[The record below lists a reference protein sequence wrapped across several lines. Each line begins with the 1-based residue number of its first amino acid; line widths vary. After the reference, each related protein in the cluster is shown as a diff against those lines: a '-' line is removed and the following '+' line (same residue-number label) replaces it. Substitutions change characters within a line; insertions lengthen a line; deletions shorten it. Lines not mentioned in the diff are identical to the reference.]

1 MGSSMKNFNSEEWNQ
16 YLLNQL
22 QLVRKFTDSIPKNPN
37 KGILF
42 EILVE
47 RLLKNM
53 FNEEELSFHPT
64 KHSHD
69 GSKDFWAIDIT
80 NEVWWAE
87 CKNYAP
93 NIALTQ
99 LAPTLVMAE
108 INQVRHLL
116 FFSYTKLNQNL
127 IKRIAQYTYKYNK
140 EVFLYD
146 DEALEQLILSYNN
159 NISRNQ
165 KQLSDNTFSQKLEL
179 YFFNEVNATV
189 IDRFS
194 FDENYVIREL
204 NVGGVYD
211 LNVVLI
217 NRYFDLQLKTI
228 VSVNCEDNPYFD
240 ILDNNI
246 DKKLK
251 IWKEET
257 VLEPNQIKLIKC
269 TVRAKKN
276 SKRLCLPRLM
286 VTYEKEGVT
295 TKQTSTEKE
304 NYVCNWNKKVVLIG
318 KNYENIIKKFS
329 DNCSSSSCAFLVYG
343 PSGTGK
349 TRILEECNTI
359 LIKNN
364 FNVINF
370 IGFDKESSWID
381 IIEEISY
388 QVFGID
394 RDIAM
399 AISCELDDII
409 APQITDSLKR
419 KMIEFLRLLK
429 NEHDVSV
436 DYEKFYEVI
445 FYELQKYRYAI
456 IIDNMQSYSPALINF
471 IKALLKF
478 MSTNNSIDHRFA
490 ILFSLNTT
498 LIYHKEYLDFI
509 ADFQK
514 LSGVHN
520 KKCYICAS
528 VNGFNKEEQAIT
540 YLKTLLCLDEY
551 PLNYSYLKEVLKK
564 TSLNPKYL
572 EIVADKLIQEECIQV
587 KDGIGYILDSEKFKN
602 IINTIPSKY
611 EEVFVSNFNYLISKY
626 FKLESD
632 IEDILALVYFFNVL
646 TNRIFQLL
654 DLNKEALWVLREHDI
669 LKERETDFGKEYLF
683 EHDLIEMTLCNR
695 IYPNMLEHAILYI
708 IAHAQVY
715 QTTLKDQYEQYILC
729 NLFNQKVSKEKI
741 LEIWE
746 DRKQVKISNKFIYK
760 FYLYFINNM
769 ILLKKEFCNTEFI
782 SYVCNCCKEVR
793 DSISEVQSEELFELA
808 YAHLKVMS
816 RESVEEKKLYFS
828 FIIHYCENKIRLK
841 KISKCLEIYNNYN
854 NEIEQNIKEF
864 PALNCQLQYAK
875 AYISNRIFVCGKIEG
890 NPQKYLNQWFQ
901 SVIIAKRNCFWDIQ
915 LENYFDVANLYI
927 NDKKNE
933 NKLIYNLKKG
943 FDCYQKLPQQLQ
955 QKFSVNYYSK
965 LILFH
970 MIKKEY
976 TKSLDKIE
984 EALQNL
990 TNNPCINYHIYF
1002 REKYIKYKIIN
1013 FMLLKNFSTSLDKCM
1028 EEYESLLS
1036 LTDLL
1041 KNNYEW
1047 IFLQAKYAYFLDN
1060 DLNFCKYFEKY
1071 YKSLALQEKNEKST
1085 EYYMLEE
1092 LAVKFRTNHPK
1103 CEFLNERA
1111 TYLSDINYIL
1121 KMDNNSFTVFEK
1133 KYKSVAP
1140 IVDSN
1145 EKSGYYL

>member
-1 MGSSMKNFNSEEWNQ
+1 
-16 YLLNQL
+16 
-22 QLVRKFTDSIPKNPN
+22 
-37 KGILF
+37 
-42 EILVE
+42 
-47 RLLKNM
+47 
-53 FNEEELSFHPT
+53 
-64 KHSHD
+64 
-69 GSKDFWAIDIT
+69 
-80 NEVWWAE
+80 
-87 CKNYAP
+87 
-93 NIALTQ
+93 
-99 LAPTLVMAE
+99 
-108 INQVRHLL
+108 
-116 FFSYTKLNQNL
+116 
-127 IKRIAQYTYKYNK
+127 
-140 EVFLYD
+140 
-146 DEALEQLILSYNN
+146 
-159 NISRNQ
+159 
-165 KQLSDNTFSQKLEL
+165 
-179 YFFNEVNATV
+179 
-189 IDRFS
+189 
-194 FDENYVIREL
+194 
-204 NVGGVYD
+204 
-211 LNVVLI
+211 
-217 NRYFDLQLKTI
+217 
-228 VSVNCEDNPYFD
+228 
-240 ILDNNI
+240 
-246 DKKLK
+246 
-251 IWKEET
+251 
-257 VLEPNQIKLIKC
+257 
-269 TVRAKKN
+269 
-276 SKRLCLPRLM
+276 
-286 VTYEKEGVT
+286 
-295 TKQTSTEKE
+295 
-304 NYVCNWNKKVVLIG
+304 
-318 KNYENIIKKFS
+318 
-329 DNCSSSSCAFLVYG
+329 
-343 PSGTGK
+343 
-349 TRILEECNTI
+349 
-359 LIKNN
+359 
-364 FNVINF
+364 
-370 IGFDKESSWID
+370 
-381 IIEEISY
+381 
-388 QVFGID
+388 
-394 RDIAM
+394 
-399 AISCELDDII
+399 
-409 APQITDSLKR
+409 
-419 KMIEFLRLLK
+419 MIEFLRLLK

-808 YAHLKVMS
+808 YAHLKDMS